1 MLRQQQ
7 EEEEGEEQGER
18 GERLEKRKKL
28 IRFRD
33 VAARNFQGISAP
45 HLLNLLNAQPA
56 VGRGGRGRGKG
67 RAGKALQ
74 INHGIVR
81 RFSK

>member
-7 EEEEGEEQGER
+7 EEQEEKER
-18 GERLEKRKKL
+18 RSKGERLEKEKKL

-45 HLLNLLNAQPA
+45 HLRNAQTA
-56 VGRGGRGRGKG
+56 EGKG
-67 RAGKALQ
+67 AREAGRQ
-74 INHGIVR
+74 GNP
-81 RFSK
+81 SN

>member
-18 GERLEKRKKL
+18 GERLEKERKKL

-45 HLLNLLNAQPA
+45 HLLNAQPA
-56 VGRGGRGRGKG
+56 VARGGRGKG
-67 RAGKALQ
+67 RAGEALQ

>member
-1 MLRQQQ
+1 MRSKGNGGKVRK
-7 EEEEGEEQGER
+7 E
-18 GERLEKRKKL
+18 RKKL

-33 VAARNFQGISAP
+33 AAARNFQGISAP
-45 HLLNLLNAQPA
+45 HLLNAQPA
-56 VGRGGRGRGKG
+56 VARGGRGRGKG

>member
-45 HLLNLLNAQPA
+45 HLLNAQPA
-56 VGRGGRGRGKG
+56 VERGRRGRGKAW